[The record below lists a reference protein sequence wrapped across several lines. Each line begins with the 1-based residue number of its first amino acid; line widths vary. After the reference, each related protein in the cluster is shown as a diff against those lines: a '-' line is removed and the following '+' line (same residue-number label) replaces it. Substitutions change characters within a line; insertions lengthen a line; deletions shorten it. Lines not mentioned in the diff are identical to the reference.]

1 MKKNLL
7 YLSILS
13 STLFF
18 TACGGSDDQT
28 KENKAVLGISQT
40 STLMQKNLLY
50 SMNKGETIVPIS
62 QEPRVTIETNI
73 QTGQT
78 TAKLLSGQA
87 KILALN

>member
-7 YLSILS
+7 YLTLLS
-13 STLFF
+13 STLLF
-18 TACGGSDDQT
+18 TACGTSESQI
-28 KENKAVLGISQT
+28 KENKAVLGVSQN
-40 STLMQKNLLY
+40 STIMKENLPY
-50 SMNKGETIVPIS
+50 SMHKGDSIVPLS
-62 QEPRVTIETNI
+62 TEPRITVETNI